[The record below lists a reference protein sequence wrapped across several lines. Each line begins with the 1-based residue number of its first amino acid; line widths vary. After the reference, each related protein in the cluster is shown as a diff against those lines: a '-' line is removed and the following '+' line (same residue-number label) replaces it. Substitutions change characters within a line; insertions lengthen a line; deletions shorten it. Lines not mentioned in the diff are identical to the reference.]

1 MGGAGSTGRPRAGA
15 APSARGS
22 SGAERGRPRTSR
34 PGGSADGDWESG
46 ARTPRPRTSAP
57 TRSNRGADGSP
68 RPAPRRDRG
77 DAGTHS
83 THSTRRPTFQ
93 TRTSSRPAQPR
104 TTGRDRVE
112 ASRVRVDEP
121 RIPDGTDPRQLDP
134 SVRRELL
141 SLSKLNAEAVAAHLV
156 AAGQLLD
163 TDPRA
168 ALEHARAARQRAARV
183 GVVREAV
190 GIAAYHAQEWAE
202 ALTELRTA
210 RRITGNPR
218 NLAVIADCERALGR
232 PEAALRALTD
242 PNFGR
247 LDPETKAELF
257 IVVAGARRDLG
268 QLDAALGV
276 LARGGLDRNQPRPG
290 SVRVWY
296 L

>member
-1 MGGAGSTGRPRAGA
+1 
-15 APSARGS
+15 
-22 SGAERGRPRTSR
+22 
-34 PGGSADGDWESG
+34 
-46 ARTPRPRTSAP
+46 
-57 TRSNRGADGSP
+57 
-68 RPAPRRDRG
+68 
-77 DAGTHS
+77 
-83 THSTRRPTFQ
+83 
-93 TRTSSRPAQPR
+93 
-104 TTGRDRVE
+104 
-112 ASRVRVDEP
+112 
-121 RIPDGTDPRQLDP
+121 
-134 SVRRELL
+134 VRRELL
-141 SLSKLNAEAVAAHLV
+141 SLSKINAEAVAAHLV

-163 TDPRA
+163 SDPRA

-232 PEAALRALTD
+232 PQAALRALTD

-247 LDPETKAELF
+247 LDAETKAELF

-276 LARGGLDRNQPRPG
+276 LARGGLDRNQARPG
-290 SVRVWY
+290 SVRMWY
-296 L
+296 LYADILEELGRREEAAQWFAAAAALDRTGETDAVDRASALL